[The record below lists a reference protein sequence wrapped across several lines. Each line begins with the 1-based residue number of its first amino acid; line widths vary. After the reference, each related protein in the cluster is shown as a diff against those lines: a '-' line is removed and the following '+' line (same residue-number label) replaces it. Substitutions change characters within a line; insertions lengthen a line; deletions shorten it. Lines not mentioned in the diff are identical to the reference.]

1 MNFIKNLE
9 NNVKTT
15 TENGAVAYAT
25 TGSKLLDF
33 FYKVSS
39 FRKNPV
45 DYSLFDEAY
54 YQDKAMALR
63 FLLFLRD
70 VREGIG
76 ERDVF
81 RKLLL
86 HLTEID
92 AQIADKFLYIVNLSE
107 YGRWDDYIYIFAN
120 TKDESLKRYIAEILQ
135 ETLDADLYN
144 YHNGQPY
151 SLLAKWMP
159 SINTSSKK
167 TVAVGNELRKYFR
180 MSPSQYRKTLSKLRK
195 GLDVLEVKLS
205 SNKWDKVDYSHV
217 PSLAN
222 IKYKDSFFR
231 HDGVRRIKYLN
242 DVASGKKKINA
253 NSMFLYDIIHTY
265 EKDVDFN
272 GYCMSPVDDTLENL
286 WESQKKPK
294 TFADTLVVRD
304 GSGSMTLR
312 VSKNVSAMEIGDS
325 IALYCAKNNTGVFK
339 DKIMAFSN
347 NPKMITVNCNTLR
360 DNIEKLM
367 KNTECSTTN
376 VESVFDL
383 ILKTAKKCNA
393 TQADMPKNVLII
405 SDMQFNAAMCDKDEF
420 GFPLR
425 NQNVQEDD
433 TLFENIEKKYNACGY
448 ELPKL
453 IFWNVS
459 CYNDGTVPIQSSRNG
474 VILLSGFS
482 KELVDMVCCSDLDPY
497 KALCKQLNKPR
508 YNVVEEISK
517 YC

>member
-1 MNFIKNLE
+1 MNFIENLE

-54 YQDKAMALR
+54 YQDKAMTLR
-63 FLLFLRD
+63 FLLFFRD
-70 VREGIG
+70 VRGGMG
-76 ERDVF
+76 ERDTF

-92 AQIADKFLYIVNLSE
+92 MSISNRFLHIVDLPE
-107 YGRWDDYIYIFAN
+107 FGRWDDYIYLFAN
-120 TKDESLKRYIAEILQ
+120 TKDEGLKKYIAGILQ
-135 ETLDADLYN
+135 EQLDNDLYN
-144 YHNGQPY
+144 YSNGKPC

-180 MSPSQYRKTLSKLRK
+180 MSPSQYRKTLSELRK

-205 SNKWDKVDYSHV
+205 SNKWNKVDYSHV

-222 IKYKDSFFR
+222 IKYKDSFLR
-231 HDGVRRIKYLN
+231 HDFDRRTEYLN
-242 DVASGKKKINA
+242 GVACGKNKINA
-253 NSMFLYDIIHTY
+253 NSMFLYDIIHAY
-265 EKDVDFN
+265 EKDADFN
-272 GYCMSPVDDTLENL
+272 GYCMPPVDNTLENL
-286 WESQKKPK
+286 WASQKKPK

-376 VESVFDL
+376 VESIFDL

-405 SDMQFNAAMCDKDEF
+405 SDMQFNTAMCDKDEF

-425 NQNVQEDD
+425 NQNIQEDD
-433 TLFENIEKKYNACGY
+433 TLFENIKKKYNVCGY

-482 KELVDMVCCSDLDPY
+482 KELVDMVCCNELEPY
-497 KALCKQLNKPR
+497 KALCRQLNNPR
-508 YNVVEEISK
+508 YNVVEEIFK
-517 YC
+517 YR

>member
-1 MNFIKNLE
+1 MNFIENLE

-54 YQDKAMALR
+54 YQDKAMTLK

-70 VREGIG
+70 VREGMG
-76 ERDVF
+76 ERDTF

-92 AQIADKFLYIVNLSE
+92 RSIFYRIIYMVDLPKF
-107 YGRWDDYIYIFAN
+107 GRWDDYIYLFAN
-120 TKDESLKRYIAEILQ
+120 TKYESLKISIAGILQ
-135 ETLDADLYN
+135 GQLDDDLYN
-144 YHNGQPY
+144 YSNGKPY

-167 TVAVGNELRKYFR
+167 TVTVGNELRKYFR

-222 IKYKDSFFR
+222 IKYKDSFLR
-231 HDGVRRIKYLN
+231 HDFDRRNEYLN
-242 DVASGKKKINA
+242 DVACGKNKINA
-253 NSMFLYDIIHTY
+253 NSMFLYDIIHAY
-265 EKDVDFN
+265 EKDA
-272 GYCMSPVDDTLENL
+272 GYKGYNMPPVDNTLENL

-304 GSGSMTLR
+304 GSGSMLSY

-360 DNIEKLM
+360 DNIEKLL

-405 SDMQFNAAMCDKDEF
+405 SDMQFNIAMWDTDSF
-420 GFPLR
+420 GLPLC
-425 NQNVQEDD
+425 NQNIQEND
-433 TLFENIEKKYNACGY
+433 TLFENIEKKYKDCGY

-459 CYNDGTVPIQSSRNG
+459 RYNDGTVPIQSSRNG

-497 KALCKQLNKPR
+497 KALCRQLNKPR
-508 YNVVEEISK
+508 YNIVEEIFK
-517 YC
+517 

>member
-1 MNFIKNLE
+1 MNFIENLE

-25 TGSKLLDF
+25 SGSKLLDF

-76 ERDVF
+76 ERDTF

-107 YGRWDDYIYIFAN
+107 YGRWDDYIYIFAT

-253 NSMFLYDIIHTY
+253 NSMFLYDIIHAY
-265 EKDVDFN
+265 EKNVGFD

-325 IALYCAKNNTGVFK
+325 IALYCAKNNAGVFK
-339 DKIMAFSN
+339 DKIMTFSN
-347 NPKMITVNCNTLR
+347 NPKMITVNCSTLR

-405 SDMQFNAAMCDKDEF
+405 SDMQFNAAMCDKDAF

-459 CYNDGTVPIQSSRNG
+459 CYNDGIVPIQSSRNG

>member
-1 MNFIKNLE
+1 MNFIENLE

-70 VREGIG
+70 VREGMG
-76 ERDVF
+76 ERDTF

-92 AQIADKFLYIVNLSE
+92 RSIFYRFIYIVDLPKF
-107 YGRWDDYIYIFAN
+107 GRWDDYIYLFAN
-120 TKDESLKRYIAEILQ
+120 TKYEGVKRYIARILQ
-135 ETLDADLYN
+135 ETLDDDLYN
-144 YHNGQPY
+144 YSNGKPY

-222 IKYKDSFFR
+222 IKYKDSFLN
-231 HDGVRRIKYLN
+231 HDFDRRNEYLI
-242 DVASGKKKINA
+242 DVARGKNKINA
-253 NSMFLYDIIHTY
+253 NSMFLYDIIHAY
-265 EKDVDFN
+265 EKDA
-272 GYCMSPVDDTLENL
+272 GYKGYNMPPVDNTLENL

-294 TFADTLVVRD
+294 AFADTLVVRD
-304 GSGSMTLR
+304 GSGSMLSY

-360 DNIEKLM
+360 DNIEKLL

-405 SDMQFNAAMCDKDEF
+405 SDMQFNIAMWDTDSF
-420 GFPLR
+420 GLTLR
-425 NQNVQEDD
+425 NQNIQEND

-497 KALCKQLNKPR
+497 KALCRRLNKSR
-508 YNVVEEISK
+508 YNVVEEIFK
-517 YC
+517 

>member
-1 MNFIKNLE
+1 MNFIENLE

-70 VREGIG
+70 VREGMG
-76 ERDVF
+76 ERDTF

-92 AQIADKFLYIVNLSE
+92 MSIFYKFIYIVDLPKF
-107 YGRWDDYIYIFAN
+107 GRWDDYIYLFAN

-222 IKYKDSFFR
+222 IKYKESFFR
-231 HDGVRRIKYLN
+231 HDGARRIKYLN

-253 NSMFLYDIIHTY
+253 NSMFLYDIIHAY
-265 EKDVDFN
+265 EKDADSN
-272 GYCMSPVDDTLENL
+272 GYYVPPVDDTLENL
-286 WESQKKPK
+286 WASQKKPK

-347 NPKMITVNCNTLR
+347 NPKMITVNCSTLR

-367 KNTECSTTN
+367 KHTECSTTN

-393 TQADMPKNVLII
+393 TKADMPKNVLII
-405 SDMQFNAAMCDKDEF
+405 SDMQFNAAMCDKDTF

-425 NQNVQEDD
+425 NQNIQEDD
-433 TLFENIEKKYNACGY
+433 TLFENIEKKYNSCGY

-453 IFWNVS
+453 IFWNIS
-459 CYNDGTVPIQSSRNG
+459 CYNDGTVPVQSSRNG

-497 KALCKQLNKPR
+497 KALCKQLNNPR
-508 YNVVEEISK
+508 YNIVEEIFK
-517 YC
+517 

>member
-1 MNFIKNLE
+1 MNFIENLE

-54 YQDKAMALR
+54 YQDKAMTLR

-70 VREGIG
+70 VREGMG
-76 ERDVF
+76 ERDTF

-92 AQIADKFLYIVNLSE
+92 MPISNRFLYTVALHE
-107 YGRWDDYIYIFAN
+107 FGRWDDYIYLFAN
-120 TKDESLKRYIAEILQ
+120 TKDESLKRYIAGILLEQ
-135 ETLDADLYN
+135 LDDDLYN
-144 YHNGQPY
+144 YSNGKPY

-195 GLDVLEVKLS
+195 GLDVLEVNLS

-222 IKYKDSFFR
+222 IKYKDSFLK
-231 HDGVRRIKYLN
+231 HDFDRRNEYLI
-242 DVASGKKKINA
+242 DVARGKKKINA
-253 NSMFLYDIIHTY
+253 NSMFLYDIIHAY
-265 EKDVDFN
+265 EKEADVN
-272 GYCMSPVDDTLENL
+272 GYYMPPADSTLESL
-286 WESQKKPK
+286 WASQNKPS

-304 GSGSMTLR
+304 GSFSMTER

-367 KNTECSTTN
+367 KNTACSTTN

-393 TQADMPKNVLII
+393 RQNDMPKNVLII
-405 SDMQFNAAMCDKDEF
+405 SDMQFNAAMCDKDAF
-420 GFPLR
+420 GFSLR

-482 KELVDMVCCSDLDPY
+482 KELVDMVCCSELDPY
-497 KALCKQLNKPR
+497 KAFCRQLNKPR
-508 YNVVEEISK
+508 YDVVEEIFK

>member
-1 MNFIKNLE
+1 MNFIENLE

-45 DYSLFDEAY
+45 DYSLFEEAY
-54 YQDKAMALR
+54 YQDKAMTLR

-70 VREGIG
+70 VREGMG
-76 ERDVF
+76 ERDTF

-92 AQIADKFLYIVNLSE
+92 MPISNRFLYTVDLPE
-107 YGRWDDYIYIFAN
+107 YGRWDDYIYLFAN
-120 TKDESLKRYIAEILQ
+120 TKYEGLKRYIAGVLQ
-135 ETLDADLYN
+135 ETLDNDLYN
-144 YHNGQPY
+144 YSNGKPY

-253 NSMFLYDIIHTY
+253 NSMFLYDIIHAY
-265 EKDVDFN
+265 EKDVDLN
-272 GYCMSPVDDTLENL
+272 GYYVPPVDDTLENL
-286 WESQKKPK
+286 WASQKKPK

-383 ILKTAKKCNA
+383 ILKTAKKYNA
-393 TQADMPKNVLII
+393 TQSDMPNNVLII
-405 SDMQFNAAMCDKDEF
+405 SDMQFNTAMCDKDEF

-425 NQNVQEDD
+425 NQNIQEDD

-453 IFWNVS
+453 IFWDVS

-497 KALCKQLNKPR
+497 KALCRQLNKPR
-508 YNVVEEISK
+508 YNVVEEIFK
-517 YC
+517 